1 MNKNEIITDMC
12 MTYRHDYGLTK
23 RPEDP
28 PWVAGMTDEERLGL
42 YKTME
47 QLYEHHIAPMQE
59 QLEKLNNGDSVV
71 LPKDK
76 EHAEAMVKVGMFY
89 LNQKNGKSS

>member
-1 MNKNEIITDMC
+1 MNRDEIIKDMC

-28 PWVAGMTDEERLGL
+28 PWVAGMTDVERRGL

-47 QLYEHHIAPMQE
+47 QLYDHYILPIEQ
-59 QLEKLNNGDSVV
+59 QLESLNNGDVVV

-76 EHAEAMVKVGMFY
+76 EHAEAMVKIGMFY
-89 LNQKNGKSS
+89 LENKEKK

>member
-1 MNKNEIITDMC
+1 MNKHDIITDMC

-28 PWVAGMTDEERLGL
+28 PWVAGMTEADRLGL
-42 YKTME
+42 YRTME
-47 QLYEHHIAPMQE
+47 QLYDHHIAPMQE
-59 QLEKLNNGDSVV
+59 QLDKLNNGESVV

-76 EHAEAMVKVGMFY
+76 EHAKAMVKVGMFY
-89 LNQKNGKSS
+89 LNGNNGK